1 MPPYRRRNIS
11 IARAARH
18 RPPYSRNPFRRN
30 PFPRPPPGSL
40 AGPPAPPTRTP
51 ADILPVRHPRLPT
64 RPSRPPCTGRTANW
78 GIMLTTA
85 LR

>member
-40 AGPPAPPTRTP
+40 TGPPAPAARTLRTFYPSAIP
-51 ADILPVRHPRLPT
+51 ACPPGPAARPAPDGLPT
-64 RPSRPPCTGRTANW
+64 GV
-78 GIMLTTA
+78 
-85 LR
+85 